1 METGAGEEKAESAPS
16 GNIKTGEQ
24 KKMELKIE
32 EYRIPERIDFNYEEL
47 KAALIE
53 EVSPY
58 ETLFYTNDQMQDAKK
73 DRAKLNRFKKAVYDE
88 RKRRE
93 QEYMRPFIEFK
104 DKLNDCI
111 GIVDRGIS
119 SIDKQIKEYETEKK
133 NKKMEEIKEAWSA
146 MDVPEG
152 LTLEKVFD
160 ERMLNVSF
168 NMRHARTCF
177 EDAIKRFKAN
187 METLSK
193 LPEYAFEAR
202 QEYISSLD
210 MRAALN
216 EANRLSQMAKEKAE
230 YEAAQE
236 KRELDKTADVITKE
250 ELEESKKEYKDAASV
265 DDIRP
270 KAEPARQWVAFQ
282 ALLSTDEALALRDFF
297 IQNHIEFKAV

>member
-1 METGAGEEKAESAPS
+1 M
-16 GNIKTGEQ
+16 
-24 KKMELKIE
+24 MELKIK
-32 EYRIPERIDFNYEEL
+32 EYKLPEHIDFNYEEL
-47 KAALIE
+47 KPALTE
-53 EVSPY
+53 KVSFY
-58 ETLFYTNDQMQDAKK
+58 ESLLYTDDQIQIARK
-73 DRAKLNRFKKAVYDE
+73 DRAELNRLKKAFDDE

-93 QEYMRPFIEFK
+93 REYMQPFNEFK
-104 DKLNDCI
+104 GKVNECI
-111 GIVDRGIS
+111 KIMDRGIS
-119 SIDKQIKEYETEKK
+119 SIDKQIKEYEAEKR
-133 NKKMEEIKEAWSA
+133 NKKLEQIKEEWSG

-168 NMRHARTCF
+168 NMRHVRTCF

-193 LPEYAFEAR
+193 LPEYAFEAQ

-216 EANRLSQMAKEKAE
+216 EANRLSQMAKKKAE

-236 KRELDKTADVITKE
+236 KRELDKTADAITKE
-250 ELEESKKEYKDAASV
+250 ELEESRKEYMEAASV
-265 DDIRP
+265 DGIRP
-270 KAEPARQWVAFQ
+270 KAEPVRQWVTFQ

-297 IQNHIEFKAV
+297 IQNHIEFKAI